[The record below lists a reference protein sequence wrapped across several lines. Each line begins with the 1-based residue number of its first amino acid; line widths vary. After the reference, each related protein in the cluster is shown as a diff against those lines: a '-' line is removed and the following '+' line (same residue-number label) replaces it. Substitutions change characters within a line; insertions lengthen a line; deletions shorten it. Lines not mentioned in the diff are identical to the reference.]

1 MSTKESI
8 REKTNIKIKEPKK
21 YKVVMH
27 NDDFTPMDFVIYIL
41 VDIFNKKEDEA
52 YKIMMTVHKGGKAVV
67 GVYSYD
73 IARTKAEIAMDAAR
87 EEGFPFK
94 ITVEEE

>member
-1 MSTKESI
+1 MSTKGLI
-8 REKTNIKIKEPKK
+8 KEKTNIKIKEPKK
-21 YKVVMH
+21 YKVIMH

-41 VDIFNKKEDEA
+41 IDIFNKNENDA
-52 YKIMMTVHKGGKAVV
+52 YKIMMTVHKSGKAVV
-67 GVYSYD
+67 AIYSYD
-73 IARTKAEIAMDAAR
+73 IAKTKAQLAMDIAR